1 MEVYRIQKINVLFL
15 ILIFILLLHIG
26 FQLYEMR
33 QLLTGHV
40 VYKADLD
47 HNAVKLKIF
56 QKLFKIKYSG
66 SKKGLIK
73 YEEQCHRYPNDFV
86 KEIVESNKTMEQ
98 ISVEYR
104 SLGVDNDGFFSLNNG
119 EYEKKL

>member
-1 MEVYRIQKINVLFL
+1 
-15 ILIFILLLHIG
+15 
-26 FQLYEMR
+26 MR
-33 QLLTGHV
+33 QILTDFGV
-40 VYKADLD
+40 NKAKLDKNVADL
-47 HNAVKLKIF
+47 NIF
-56 QKLFKIKYSG
+56 QIFKKKYSG

-73 YEEQCHRYPNDFV
+73 YEEQCHRYPNDFL